1 MKKQKKP
8 PRLRRWLI
16 GGLFALIAV
25 FIFGALSYG
34 YIKSRIVHI
43 DRITIYLD
51 DLPAAFDGKTILFV
65 SDIDI
70 VGVSGPGTASG
81 VFKKLQKLQ
90 PDLLILGGDYAGY
103 SLMNELNSTGD
114 EQALSADRREFF
126 YSLAGFHAPL
136 GKYAVIGDNDAGAAD
151 IAAEMALGQITC
163 ISGSSGTIKLG
174 DYSINL
180 VGLSDT
186 GSGSTNCSEISRNFT
201 SDDCVIVVTHNPA
214 SISEVMTA
222 EASDTGQWCDLIL
235 SGHTH
240 HGQVV
245 VGDRQL
251 IPLTQQE
258 MRFGSGWSNEG
269 GVYILVSPGLGCE
282 TVNLRLGTT
291 AQVHF
296 ITLRQKQAFNF
307 E

>member
-16 GGLFALIAV
+16 GGLFMLIAV
-25 FIFGALSYG
+25 FMIGILSFG
-34 YIKSRIVHI
+34 YIKSRIVYI
-43 DRITIYLD
+43 DRTTVYLD
-51 DLPAAFDGKTILFV
+51 DLPDAFDGKNILFV

-70 VGVSGPGTASG
+70 VGVSSPGAAAS
-81 VFKKLQKLQ
+81 VFKKLEKLQ
-90 PDLLILGGDYAGY
+90 PDILILGGDYAGY
-103 SLMNELNSTGD
+103 NLMNKLNSTGD
-114 EQALSADRREFF
+114 EQTLSDNRREFF
-126 YSLAGFHAPL
+126 YALAGFNAPM
-136 GKYAVIGDNDAGAAD
+136 GKYAVIGENDINASD
-151 IAAEMALGQITC
+151 IASEMALGQITC
-163 ISGSSGTIKLG
+163 ISDTAGTLRIG

-180 VGLSDT
+180 IGLADVSNKDA
-186 GSGSTNCSEISRNFT
+186 NCSEIARSYSSN
-201 SDDCVIVVTHNPA
+201 DCVIVVTHNPSA
-214 SISEVMTA
+214 ISEIMTA
-222 EASDTGQWCDLIL
+222 EASDTGQWSDLIL

-245 VGDRQL
+245 VGERQL

-258 MRFGSGWSNEG
+258 MRYSGGWSNEG

-282 TVNLRLGTT
+282 TVNLRYGTT
-291 AQVHF
+291 PQVHL